1 MRVFGYEITAKKKL
15 NEEDEEKQKVEGDK
29 LMTRSCH
36 SNLEY
41 LLEVDPVEMGEL
53 APTNRGH
60 VDFEEV
66 VTKID

>member
-1 MRVFGYEITAKKKL
+1 
-15 NEEDEEKQKVEGDK
+15 
-29 LMTRSCH
+29 MTRSCH

-60 VDFEEV
+60 VDLEEV